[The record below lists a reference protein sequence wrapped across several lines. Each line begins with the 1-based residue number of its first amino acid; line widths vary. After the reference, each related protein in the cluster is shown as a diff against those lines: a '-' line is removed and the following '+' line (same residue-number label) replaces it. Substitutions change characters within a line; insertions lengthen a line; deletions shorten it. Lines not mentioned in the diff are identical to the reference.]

1 MPAPGSF
8 YYSSYPYFIHFFVL
22 LSSLSQSVVSFK
34 GLIFLHE
41 LNTNMA
47 KITVRDTNVTVILL
61 NENDYICL
69 TDIARY
75 KSDDSNAVIGN

>member
-1 MPAPGSF
+1 
-8 YYSSYPYFIHFFVL
+8 
-22 LSSLSQSVVSFK
+22 
-34 GLIFLHE
+34 
-41 LNTNMA
+41 MA

-75 KSDDSNAVIGN
+75 KSDDSNAGDRQLVAQSEYDRISRNLGKPV

>member
-1 MPAPGSF
+1 MWD
-8 YYSSYPYFIHFFVL
+8 YRITQLYIIVC
-22 LSSLSQSVVSFK
+22 
-34 GLIFLHE
+34 LHTE
-41 LNTNMA
+41 DNTNMA

>member
-1 MPAPGSF
+1 
-8 YYSSYPYFIHFFVL
+8 
-22 LSSLSQSVVSFK
+22 
-34 GLIFLHE
+34 
-41 LNTNMA
+41 MA

-75 KSDDSNAVIGN
+75 KSDDSNAVIDRISRNLGKPV

>member
-1 MPAPGSF
+1 
-8 YYSSYPYFIHFFVL
+8 
-22 LSSLSQSVVSFK
+22 
-34 GLIFLHE
+34 
-41 LNTNMA
+41 MA
-47 KITVRDTNVTVILL
+47 KITVRYTNVTVILL

>member
-1 MPAPGSF
+1 
-8 YYSSYPYFIHFFVL
+8 
-22 LSSLSQSVVSFK
+22 
-34 GLIFLHE
+34 
-41 LNTNMA
+41 MA

-69 TDIARY
+69 KDIVRY

>member
-1 MPAPGSF
+1 
-8 YYSSYPYFIHFFVL
+8 
-22 LSSLSQSVVSFK
+22 
-34 GLIFLHE
+34 
-41 LNTNMA
+41 MA

-61 NENDYICL
+61 NENDYICR

>member
-1 MPAPGSF
+1 MCIRD
-8 YYSSYPYFIHFFVL
+8 SS
-22 LSSLSQSVVSFK
+22 K
-34 GLIFLHE
+34 E
-41 LNTNMA
+41 DNTNMA

>member
-1 MPAPGSF
+1 MWDYRITQLYIIVCLQF
-8 YYSSYPYFIHFFVL
+8 
-22 LSSLSQSVVSFK
+22 
-34 GLIFLHE
+34 E
-41 LNTNMA
+41 DNTNMA